1 MTDKSEPIIDGNV
14 VTYDNTNVV
23 TYDPT
28 IYIIPKLRE
37 LSKQGVGIGEK
48 CKQGLGLFN
57 FTPENCMG
65 DWMETNKDPSGEMIR
80 RKDYSSG
87 KLKMPNTFIS
97 DVSDVNFAVIDSSL
111 NIANTPDKY
120 KQNWTT
126 LVKTLETIVPKISVN
141 TNEESCFKNKNK
153 IFIATHQGVLLK
165 KFFSLNN
172 ENGKIKFA
180 NCSCVRIT
188 KDNSNTDIDIEL
200 IHPSESQND
209 CLTSANKGGAYGE
222 YFSNWNKKGNPKS
235 KVCTQPKKLPKK
247 NRYLH
252 ATCDGPHKLKE
263 NLIQGSY
270 PTNDDII
277 VSK

>member
-65 DWMETNKDPSGEMIR
+65 DWDPDKDLCGNMIR

-97 DVSDVNFAVIDSSL
+97 GVSDVDFVVKNPDL
-111 NIANTPDKY
+111 TIAKTSNEY
-120 KQNWTT
+120 KQNWKT
-126 LVKTLETIVPKISVN
+126 LVKTLTEIVVDSSVVK
-141 TNEESCFKNKNK
+141 NEESCFKNKNK
-153 IFIATHQGVLLK
+153 IFIATHQGV
-165 KFFSLNN
+165 
-172 ENGKIKFA
+172 
-180 NCSCVRIT
+180 
-188 KDNSNTDIDIEL
+188 
-200 IHPSESQND
+200 
-209 CLTSANKGGAYGE
+209 
-222 YFSNWNKKGNPKS
+222 
-235 KVCTQPKKLPKK
+235 
-247 NRYLH
+247 
-252 ATCDGPHKLKE
+252 
-263 NLIQGSY
+263 
-270 PTNDDII
+270 
-277 VSK
+277 